1 MVTLSLITQKTA
13 AFVTNMA
20 WQALISP
27 ITNLVGGYLNNKH
40 EQAQAKHQAKLQV
53 IQNDADWE
61 SKMADASKDSWKD
74 EFWTIVLAIPVF
86 MVGYAIA
93 ANDVTVIARVATG
106 FEALEKLPEWY
117 QYLLF
122 IAISSS
128 FGIRGA
134 SKLMELRK

>member
-1 MVTLSLITQKTA
+1 MSILTTLIG
-13 AFVTNMA
+13 
-20 WQALISP
+20 P
-27 ITNLVGGYLNNKH
+27 IAGLAKNYLSNKA
-40 EQAQAKHQAKLQV
+40 EEKQAKHQAKMSV

-93 ANDVTVIARVATG
+93 ANDVTIIARVATA

-134 SKLMELRK
+134 SKIMDMRK